1 MHAKKGGAMSHSKV
15 VVRKHLNADALFEQ
29 VHTEFEKIP
38 DGCEREVEISVAD
51 ALKSGFAMFS
61 LKDPSLLAFDQR
73 RHDATKL
80 KNLQSIY
87 HIGTVPCDTQ
97 LRVILDQVYPEEI
110 APVFGTIFRQ
120 AQRGKA
126 LEKLVFWEGCYLLS
140 VDGTQYFTSKKIH
153 CPACL
158 QKTNANT
165 GEVTY
170 SHQLLAAAIVHP
182 DAAEVIPV
190 CPEPIQKQDGET
202 KNDCERNAAK
212 RFLARFRRQHPHLR
226 VIVTEDGL
234 SSNAPHI
241 RELLRY
247 DMHFIL
253 GAKPG
258 DHAWL
263 FEQVEQAAQRGETL
277 EFELQR
283 EDVTHRFRC
292 LNTVALNESNQ
303 DVQVNFLEYWEVQA
317 DGTTQPFSW
326 VTDIPITRENA
337 FHLMR
342 GGRARWKIENETF
355 NTLKNQGYH
364 FEHNYGHGQQNLSV
378 IFALLMMLAFLVD
391 QVVQLTCRLF
401 QAVWRKEGSKIRLWE
416 HLRALFYSLEFPSM
430 VDLFKALLYGYRVER
445 VVILE

>member
-1 MHAKKGGAMSHSKV
+1 MKPSKI
-15 VVRKHLNADALFEQ
+15 VVRKHLNADALFGQ
-29 VHTEFEKIP
+29 VHTECEKIP
-38 DGCEREVEISVAD
+38 DGCDSDVEISVAD

-73 RHDATKL
+73 RYDATKL
-80 KNLQSIY
+80 RNLQRIY

-97 LRVILDQVYPEEI
+97 LRVILDQVYPEEL

-126 LEKLVFWEGCYLLS
+126 LEKLVFLNDCYLLS
-140 VDGTQYFTSKKIH
+140 VDGTQYFSSKKIH
-153 CPACL
+153 CPSCL
-158 QKTNANT
+158 VKTNAKT

-182 DAAEVIPV
+182 DCAEVLPV
-190 CPEPIQKQDGET
+190 CPEPIHKHDGET

-212 RFLARFRRQHPHLR
+212 RFLAQFRRQHPHLR

-241 RELLRY
+241 RELLRH

-303 DVQVNFLEYWEVQA
+303 DVQVNFLDYWEVQA
-317 DGTTQPFSW
+317 DGTTQHFSW
-326 VTDIPITRENA
+326 VTDIPITRDNA
-337 FHLMR
+337 FQLMR

-416 HLRALFYSLEFPSM
+416 HLRALFYSLEFTSM

>member
-1 MHAKKGGAMSHSKV
+1 MQPSKI
-15 VVRKHLNADALFEQ
+15 VVRKHLNADALFGQ
-29 VHTEFEKIP
+29 VHTEFENIP
-38 DGCEREVEISVAD
+38 DGCDREVEISVAD

-73 RHDATKL
+73 RYDATKL
-80 KNLQSIY
+80 KNLQTIY

-97 LRVILDQVYPEEI
+97 LRVILDQVYPEEL
-110 APVFGTIFRQ
+110 APVFRAIFRQ

-126 LEKLVFWEGCYLLS
+126 LEKLVFWEDCYLLS
-140 VDGTQYFTSKKIH
+140 LDGTQYFSSKKIH
-153 CPACL
+153 CPSCL
-158 QKTNANT
+158 VKTHAKT

-182 DAAEVIPV
+182 DCAEVIPV
-190 CPEPIQKQDGET
+190 CPEPIQKHDGET

-212 RFLARFRRQHPHLR
+212 RFLEQFRRQHPHLG

-241 RELLRY
+241 RELLRH

-263 FEQVEQAAQRGETL
+263 FAQVEQAAQRGDTL
-277 EFELQR
+277 EFSVQS

-303 DVQVNFLEYWEVQA
+303 DLLVNFLEYWEVQA
-317 DGTTQPFSW
+317 DGSTQHFSW
-326 VTDIPITRENA
+326 VTDIPITRDNA
-337 FHLMR
+337 MHLMR

-364 FEHNYGHGQQNLSV
+364 CEHNYGHGHDNLSV
-378 IFALLMMLAFLVD
+378 VFALLMMLAFLVD

-401 QAVWRKEGSKIRLWE
+401 QAVWRKEGSKTRMWE
-416 HLRALFYSLEFPSM
+416 HLRALFYSLEFASM
-430 VDLFKALLYGYRVER
+430 VDIFKALLYGYRVDR